1 MIIIEG
7 MITPQWQMNFVPS
20 SAFPSILRVKHHNI
34 LQLVD
39 AFETKKEYFIFLE
52 LWVLL
57 EAVARKGWQIPSA
70 LRLLLACH
78 LDSDVSSAQSYRQ
91 RGVRLDPGPRVLL
104 WEGHQ

>member
-1 MIIIEG
+1 MTIIEV
-7 MITPQWQMNFVPS
+7 MITPQWQLNFVPS
-20 SAFPSILRVKHHNI
+20 FAFPSILRVKHHNI

-57 EAVARKGWQIPSA
+57 EAVARKGR
-70 LRLLLACH
+70 RLLFACR